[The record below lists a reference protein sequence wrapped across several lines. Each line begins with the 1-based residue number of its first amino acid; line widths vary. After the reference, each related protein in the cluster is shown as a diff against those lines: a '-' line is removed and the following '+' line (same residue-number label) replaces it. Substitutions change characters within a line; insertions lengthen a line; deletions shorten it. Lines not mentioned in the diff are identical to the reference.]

1 MDPANTEAA
10 LNLGALLF
18 SSGRFRESISVLELI
33 LPHCNPQE
41 RAAGEQMLAQSRSK
55 AAPPE
60 KVRDL
65 EDYLRGFVSD
75 DPNEQ
80 SYFQTH
86 LPRYLDTLLLLP
98 PGTSDQRI
106 LELGAAFHHVTPAL
120 ENRLGY
126 GEVRCTDIWK
136 GEAQEIRRLRS
147 TAGNKEFSIVV
158 DNFDVQSQPWPYEN
172 SSFDGLLCCE
182 MLEHLFADPMGLF
195 SEINRVLK
203 QDGFLLLT
211 TPNLACGHAI
221 ESLLK
226 GESPYVYG
234 KFEKGGAAT
243 DRHNREYTPEEV
255 LRLAQAAGFEVSVCR
270 KRHSWWP
277 RPTDCLLPSP
287 APRHPLTSL

>member
-1 MDPANTEAA
+1 MTSAEKHQRGLALSQQGKIEEARKFLAEALGEEESSERWCDWGAVQFALGAHDDAETAFELSLEMDPANTQAA

-18 SSGRFRESISVLELI
+18 SSCPFRESISVLELI

-98 PGTSDQRI
+98 PGTSDHRI

-120 ENRLGY
+120 ANRLGY

-226 GESPYVYG
+226 GESP
-234 KFEKGGAAT
+234 
-243 DRHNREYTPEEV
+243 
-255 LRLAQAAGFEVSVCR
+255 
-270 KRHSWWP
+270 
-277 RPTDCLLPSP
+277 
-287 APRHPLTSL
+287 